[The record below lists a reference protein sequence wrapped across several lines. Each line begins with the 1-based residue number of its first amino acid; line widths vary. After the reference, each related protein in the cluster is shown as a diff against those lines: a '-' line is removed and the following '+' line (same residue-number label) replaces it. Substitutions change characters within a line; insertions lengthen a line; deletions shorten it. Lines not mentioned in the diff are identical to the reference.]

1 MQSKQSP
8 PASQSKAADSVK
20 RTGLFGY
27 VAVGA
32 VTFVLGFIVSQTNP
46 GLGIG
51 WLQQGNKNGVD
62 VTQLKRV
69 QSLVN
74 DKFDGDVDLQKQS
87 EGAIAGLVAALG
99 DPYTVYLDAKANEEL
114 SNDLSGTLSGIGV
127 EVGIKNN
134 RLTVIAPIDETPA
147 QKAGI
152 RSGDI
157 IARINGVDTSGMT
170 IDDAV
175 SKIRGPK
182 GTTVK
187 LTIVRASDSPKELE
201 ITRDTISVPSVKL
214 EQKDGIGTLRIR
226 RFGDDTVSLVENAAQ
241 TFRDNNVRGVILDLR
256 GNPGGYLQSAVDV
269 ASQFMSRGVV
279 VEERSRKGLNE
290 KKSVSGLGQLTD
302 VPLVV
307 LIDEGSAS
315 AAEILAGAL
324 RDNGRAQLVGVK
336 SFGKGSVQ
344 EILGLG
350 NGTSLKVTIAH
361 WFTPKGVNIGKE
373 GIKPD
378 VEVKLSDA
386 DYEADRDPQLD
397 KAIELLKAKI

>member
-1 MQSKQSP
+1 M
-8 PASQSKAADSVK
+8 
-20 RTGLFGY
+20 
-27 VAVGA
+27 
-32 VTFVLGFIVSQTNP
+32 LGFIVSQTNP

-51 WLQQGNKNGVD
+51 WLQQGGKNGVD